1 MIDCFVG
8 LGANLGDR
16 ISSLA
21 KAIELLAHE
30 EGFALRQVSRAWESE
45 AVGPVQPKYLNAVAR
60 VSSMLSLRATM
71 KRLHEME
78 EKLGRIRRE
87 KWGPREIDLDLLFY
101 GDAVAKGPPGSPVVP
116 HPRLHERA
124 FVLGPLRE
132 LAAAL
137 RHPVLQ
143 RSIEELWSSL
153 APEVRAQ
160 AIPLGP
166 IRRRLDGPQDDSPE
180 LPAEGAAAEGASA
193 A

>member
-21 KAIELLAHE
+21 KAVELLAHE

-45 AVGPVQPKYLNAVAR
+45 PIGPPQPKYLNAVAR
-60 VSSMLSLRATM
+60 VSSMLSARATL

-87 KWGPREIDLDLLFY
+87 KWGPREIDLDLLLY
-101 GDAVAKGPPGSPVVP
+101 GDAIAQGPIALP
-116 HPRLHERA
+116 HPRLHERS

-132 LAAAL
+132 LAKDLVHPRLKQTIDAL
-137 RHPVLQ
+137 
-143 RSIEELWSSL
+143 WL
-153 APEVRAQ
+153 ALPPEVRAQ
-160 AIPLGP
+160 AIPLGV
-166 IRRRLDGPQDDSPE
+166 IRRRLDGPPEDSPE
-180 LPAEGAAAEGASA
+180 APPEGAAADGAGPA
-193 A
+193 